1 MTLNPLYSALTQ
13 KRGEGGTRF
22 LRPLSST
29 ISAVPTSSPE
39 CNLPLSSSA
48 SSLASRAFPCT
59 LEIGAASPTQTVMP
73 TRPGFRIVTI
83 AGIPIY
89 VHPTWLVIFVL
100 ITWTLENQYR
110 TAHPDWSASK
120 NWLVGIA
127 TSLLFFGSVLVHEMA
142 HSLVAQRYKI
152 KVISITLFIFGG
164 VARIEREPAK
174 AIQEFNIAIAGPLA
188 SGFLALSFYLL
199 ASRYPD
205 TSMIGNLAILVSV
218 ANALLGGFNLL
229 PGFPLD
235 GGRIFRAIV
244 WGITKNFTRATRMA
258 GASGKIVAYA
268 MILAGAWR
276 ALGKSVS
283 IPGVLTI
290 QGDFI
295 GGLWTAFIGWFIL
308 NAAQES
314 VAQVEVRETLSGL
327 RAQDVMSHEVPT
339 FPGGDT
345 LEDYAAE
352 VLRTGRRFHL
362 VLTDDRLTGMMN
374 VHALNSVSQEEWAG
388 TSVQG
393 VMVSRENILW
403 ARPEEPLLGLL
414 ERLLANEVNQ
424 MPVVSETGEG
434 DDTSMHIIGMVTRD
448 SILRVIQ
455 TRSEVGAESVR
466 GK

>member
-1 MTLNPLYSALTQ
+1 
-13 KRGEGGTRF
+13 
-22 LRPLSST
+22 
-29 ISAVPTSSPE
+29 
-39 CNLPLSSSA
+39 
-48 SSLASRAFPCT
+48 
-59 LEIGAASPTQTVMP
+59 MP

-100 ITWTLENQYR
+100 ITWTLVGQFSIE
-110 TAHPDWSASK
+110 HPNWSAQK
-120 NWLVGIA
+120 HWIVGIL
-127 TSLLFFGSVLVHEMA
+127 TSLLFFGSVIFHEMS
-142 HSLVAQRYKI
+142 HSVVAQHYKI
-152 KVISITLFIFGG
+152 KVVSITLFIFGG
-164 VARIEREPAK
+164 VARIEREPSK
-174 AIQEFNIAIAGPLA
+174 AVQEFNIAVAGPLA
-188 SGFLALSFYLL
+188 SLFLYGAFFGLSKVFPYSETLGALAKWLSFINIRLAL
-199 ASRYPD
+199 
-205 TSMIGNLAILVSV
+205 
-218 ANALLGGFNLL
+218 FNLL

-235 GGRIFRAIV
+235 GGRIFRAIA
-244 WGITKNFTRATRMA
+244 WGVTKNFSRATRMA

-268 MILAGAWR
+268 MILAGAWISL
-276 ALGKSVS
+276 AGKISIGPWVDIRGDWVS
-283 IPGVLTI
+283 
-290 QGDFI
+290 
-295 GGLWTAFIGWFIL
+295 GLWTAFIGWFIL

-374 VHALNSVSQEEWAG
+374 VHALNSVPQGEWAG

-393 VMVSRENILW
+393 VMVPRENILW

-424 MPVVSETGEG
+424 MPVVSESGEG
-434 DDTSMHIIGMVTRD
+434 DDTSMQIIGMVTRD

-455 TRSEVGAESVR
+455 TRSEVGAESLR
-466 GK
+466 GNNSAAR